1 MFGSAAIN
9 NLWVTYYIQFFS
21 RRVNTRWFL
30 IGQVVYMLWNSLNDP
45 LVGWISDAAPGLTRR
60 RTPAI
65 RYGGPLW
72 AIVFAMAW
80 QDWGGDQFG
89 SVTAGIHFT
98 MVLCL
103 YDGLLTLVE
112 LNHAALMPD
121 LTTSTDDRTR
131 LNNASA
137 AGAILG
143 SLSSFFGHMYWSAST
158 SKDGSSMLPF
168 QRFSAVIA
176 LLATIGFTFSAE
188 KVCSDADRLR
198 ESKLSATKME
208 HEEKDHK
215 QSKQLSMVTVF
226 RQMLK
231 HRNFGIFTLVSAL
244 QVFECTF
251 EKNFLSIFVDVL
263 MRDVTKHTR
272 SLIISTSF
280 VLPWIVTILLAPA
293 VTRYGVRNVVIA
305 SFCLKVV
312 LGIVALAVGLK
323 NPLFIGAF
331 AVMTRVFT
339 ECVCRLGPLVLSDL
353 VDEDKVLHS
362 RAKTMSATVIGA
374 NSFFT
379 KPGESLAPMLGWAI
393 VNSGG
398 SGSNT
403 ELGKGV
409 EKTLFYCLVGGPLV
423 VATIQLIFWNMYSLH
438 GGYLQRVKDMVNN
451 MDVEGAVG
459 GTEIAEVVD
468 WPQQKG
474 AHEEAKT
481 L

>member
-21 RRVNTRWFL
+21 RRVNTQWFY
-30 IGQVVYMLWNSLNDP
+30 IGQVVYMLWNSFNDP
-45 LVGWISDAAPGLTRR
+45 LFGWISDAAPGLTRR

-65 RYGGPLW
+65 KYGGPLW

-80 QDWGGDQFG
+80 QDLGGEEFG
-89 SVTAGIHFT
+89 SISAGLHFT

-121 LTTSTDDRTR
+121 LTTSTEDRTK

-143 SLSSFFGHMYWSAST
+143 SLSSFFGHMYWSQDAQ
-158 SKDGSSMLPF
+158 GGGVGPF
-168 QRFSAVIA
+168 RRFSTVVA
-176 LLATIGFTFSAE
+176 LLATIGFAFSAE
-188 KVCSDADRLR
+188 KVCTDADRHR
-198 ESKLSATKME
+198 ESKLVAEGGEASERK
-208 HEEKDHK
+208 KPP
-215 QSKQLSMVTVF
+215 LSMATVV
-226 RQMLK
+226 RQMMK
-231 HRNFGIFTLVSAL
+231 HKNFGLFTLVSAL

-251 EKNFLSIFVDVL
+251 EKNFLSIFVDLL
-263 MRDVTKHTR
+263 MQDVSKHTR

-293 VTRYGVRNVVIA
+293 VSRFGVRSVIIA
-305 SFCLKVV
+305 SFCLKVL
-312 LGIVALAVGLK
+312 LGVIALAVGLK
-323 NPLFIGAF
+323 RPLFIGAF

-362 RAKTMSATVIGA
+362 RARTMSAMFIGT

-398 SGSNT
+398 GQVGG
-403 ELGKGV
+403 EGLGKGV
-409 EKTLFYCLVGGPLV
+409 ESTLFYCLVGGPLV
-423 VATIQLIFWNMYSLH
+423 VASVQLVFWNMYSLH
-438 GGYLQRVKDMVNN
+438 GSYLQRIKDLVNN
-451 MDVEGAVG
+451 MDVEGGVG
-459 GTEIAEVVD
+459 DSEIADVVD

-474 AHEEAKT
+474 HHEEKMQ
-481 L
+481 